1 MKHDVRNSEELL
13 LNIVAAL
20 VLIGFLVLWGGLM
33 VGSPKAVVIST
44 SLLIISATQI
54 TTFLFLIKV
63 YERISKAR
71 S

>member
-1 MKHDVRNSEELL
+1 MKSDARTIEKIL

-33 VGSPKAVVIST
+33 SGSPKAVVIST

-54 TTFLFLIKV
+54 TTFLFLMKV